1 MFGRLH
7 WLLIAAIVVSPV
19 TGDLRHGFTWSEVS
33 AQDIWSLNC
42 DPFVLNYY
50 SFNQYI
56 GSQVMPRSPPPSCV
70 APTCVRWGACISE
83 VRIAYGSLV
92 QSKLNP
98 NGCLLRICTPGSYR
112 AHGSGLIR

>member
-19 TGDLRHGFTWSEVS
+19 TVDLRHGFTWSEVS

-42 DPFVLNYY
+42 DPVVLNYY

-56 GSQVMPRSPPPSCV
+56 GSQVMPRSPP
-70 APTCVRWGACISE
+70 
-83 VRIAYGSLV
+83 
-92 QSKLNP
+92 
-98 NGCLLRICTPGSYR
+98 
-112 AHGSGLIR
+112 